1 MKKRSK
7 VEIILIDIL
16 SVLIITSALY
26 YLKEDR
32 VKPEDFIKDKYRSN
46 CEYRVVQ
53 QEKKD
58 NYLAYLGRDNEN
70 IYVDIF
76 DDDKF
81 FGETK
86 VLPQNNQKIDLYQ
99 TSQYINLIIVYGD
112 NSELRYSSYTLIVT
126 GNDIEPKIFKHDI
139 NNNDYILDI
148 YILDTKYNES
158 FDLYFK

>member
-7 VEIILIDIL
+7 VEIILIDVL
-16 SVLIITSALY
+16 SVLLITSALY
-26 YLKEDR
+26 YLKDDR

>member
-26 YLKEDR
+26 YLKDDR

-81 FGETK
+81 LVKRKFY
-86 VLPQNNQKIDLYQ
+86 LR
-99 TSQYINLIIVYGD
+99 IIKK
-112 NSELRYSSYTLIVT
+112 L
-126 GNDIEPKIFKHDI
+126 
-139 NNNDYILDI
+139 I
-148 YILDTKYNES
+148 YIKLLNT
-158 FDLYFK
+158 

>member
-26 YLKEDR
+26 YLKDDR

>member
-26 YLKEDR
+26 YLKDDR

-112 NSELRYSSYTLIVT
+112 NP
-126 GNDIEPKIFKHDI
+126 N
-139 NNNDYILDI
+139 
-148 YILDTKYNES
+148 
-158 FDLYFK
+158 